1 MIRVTIEK
9 IKHGTGA
16 PEVIGVMEIANDA
29 TGTQTRGNYNARV
42 LRRGTHYCDM
52 VKPVQ
57 RTGRVKD
64 FPRLSYSVWRLVM
77 RCLKSA
83 FPEEQ

>member
-16 PEVIGVMEIANDA
+16 PEVIGVMEITNDT

-42 LRRGTHYCDM
+42 LRRGTTQRT
-52 VKPVQ
+52 Q
-57 RTGRVKD
+57 RTGEVKD
-64 FPRLSYSVWRLVM
+64 FPRLSHSVWRLVM

-83 FPEEQ
+83 FPEE